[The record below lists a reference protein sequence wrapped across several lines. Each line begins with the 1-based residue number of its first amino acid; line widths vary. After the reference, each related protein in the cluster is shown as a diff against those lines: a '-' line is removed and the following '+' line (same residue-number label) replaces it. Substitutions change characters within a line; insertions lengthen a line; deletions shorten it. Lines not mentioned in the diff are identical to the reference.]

1 LLIHSFIRVI
11 AVDLGFQPE
20 HVAVCR
26 IRVSRDF
33 ATNTQEIAYF
43 EDLSRQIRAIP
54 GVESVGF
61 THALPFAIRDV
72 VKIRTADQ
80 TYRPGEMPSVFV
92 QGGDPGYFK
101 TLHIPLIA
109 GRTFD
114 WQDRVF
120 EPGNLGLVVVVNQ
133 KMADNIWPGKNAVD
147 QTLFIQENGNTSSGS
162 FKCKVIGVVGNVRQS
177 PLEPEAAPQIYVA
190 GVGGQLVVRT
200 KQNWALLAPALR
212 SVATQSGADVVLG
225 DVQSLGQLVDQFVSP
240 KRLIML
246 LVGLFS
252 LLALLLASVG
262 IYGVI
267 AFSVSQRTQEI
278 GIRLALGSPRI
289 RVLKLIIGNGMKLT
303 FVGCLVGLAASLA
316 LTRLMQALLFAVS
329 PTDPTTFAASGLLLI
344 GVAALACWLPA
355 CRAVRIDPVSAL
367 RQD

>member
-1 LLIHSFIRVI
+1 
-11 AVDLGFQPE
+11 
-20 HVAVCR
+20 
-26 IRVSRDF
+26 
-33 ATNTQEIAYF
+33 
-43 EDLSRQIRAIP
+43 
-54 GVESVGF
+54 
-61 THALPFAIRDV
+61 
-72 VKIRTADQ
+72 
-80 TYRPGEMPSVFV
+80 
-92 QGGDPGYFK
+92 
-101 TLHIPLIA
+101 
-109 GRTFD
+109 
-114 WQDRVF
+114 
-120 EPGNLGLVVVVNQ
+120 
-133 KMADNIWPGKNAVD
+133 
-147 QTLFIQENGNTSSGS
+147 
-162 FKCKVIGVVGNVRQS
+162 
-177 PLEPEAAPQIYVA
+177 
-190 GVGGQLVVRT
+190 
-200 KQNWALLAPALR
+200 
-212 SVATQSGADVVLG
+212 
-225 DVQSLGQLVDQFVSP
+225 
-240 KRLIML
+240 ML

>member
-1 LLIHSFIRVI
+1 
-11 AVDLGFQPE
+11 
-20 HVAVCR
+20 
-26 IRVSRDF
+26 
-33 ATNTQEIAYF
+33 
-43 EDLSRQIRAIP
+43 
-54 GVESVGF
+54 
-61 THALPFAIRDV
+61 
-72 VKIRTADQ
+72 
-80 TYRPGEMPSVFV
+80 
-92 QGGDPGYFK
+92 
-101 TLHIPLIA
+101 
-109 GRTFD
+109 
-114 WQDRVF
+114 
-120 EPGNLGLVVVVNQ
+120 VVVNQ